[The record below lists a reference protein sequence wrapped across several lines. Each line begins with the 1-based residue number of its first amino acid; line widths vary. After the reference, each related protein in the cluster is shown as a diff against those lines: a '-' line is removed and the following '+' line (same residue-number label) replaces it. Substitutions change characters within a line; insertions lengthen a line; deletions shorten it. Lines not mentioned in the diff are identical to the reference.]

1 MNRRRLVLAILLSS
15 AALPAP
21 AHGQTNFK
29 FTKVDFELLRQAN
42 QLDDYFSDSGMVFE
56 DAATT
61 QYVDSVGRRV
71 LPPGDP
77 PEHVTWKFR
86 VLRDPLPNAF
96 ALPNGTIYIDT
107 GLLSLMR
114 NEAQLAGVLGH
125 EETHVLNRHPY
136 LEYRSVRKTT
146 VAINIFGMVGGAVGY
161 GGYGAAP
168 DAIMAVSVA
177 APALL
182 VASAYGYSRELEQEA
197 DMRGLAAME
206 NAGYDPHEMAASFRL
221 LEQSEGPDPSFS
233 LYRDHPRL
241 DARIQY
247 LNEYLKKNPPAAGS
261 ALMNTGLYSES
272 TESVCRHDIGLQI
285 EALRPRHAV
294 AIALH
299 LVNLYPTSEHYFLLG
314 ESYRAMGG
322 RPPDSSEAQ
331 LAAERK
337 QEAKM
342 LAKMT
347 PQEYEK
353 FLLTAPEGQASWVE
367 NRKEAEEAY
376 REAIRLDDTNAKAHR
391 GLALIYDDENNTAG
405 AIAEYQKYLELAPT
419 AWDRMQIQTRLD
431 ALHAP
436 VGGAGIP
443 GIATDK
449 RQGAAQP

>member
-1 MNRRRLVLAILLSS
+1 MQHPGVKMKWRRLALAILLFP
-15 AALPAP
+15 AALPLP
-21 AHGQTNFK
+21 AYAQTNFK

-42 QLDDYFSDSGMVFE
+42 QLDNYFSDSGMVFE

-61 QYVDSVGRRV
+61 QYVESVGRSV

-77 PEHVTWKFR
+77 PENVTWKFR

-136 LEYRSVRKTT
+136 LEYRSARKTT
-146 VAINIFGMVGGAVGY
+146 VAINIFGMVGV
-161 GGYGAAP
+161 P
-168 DAIMAVSVA
+168 V

-182 VASAYGYSRELEQEA
+182 VASYYGYSRELEQEA

-206 NAGYDPHEMAASFRL
+206 NAGYDPHEMAATFRL

-247 LNEYLKKNPPAAGS
+247 LNEYLEKNPPAAGS
-261 ALMNTGLYSES
+261 RLVNTGLYSES
-272 TESVCRHDIGLQI
+272 IETVCRHDIGLQI
-285 EALRPRHAV
+285 EVLRPRHAV
-294 AIALH
+294 TIALH
-299 LVNLYPTSEHYFLLG
+299 LVNQYPTSEHYFLLG

-322 RPPDSSEAQ
+322 RPPDPSEEQ

-342 LAKMT
+342 LSKMT
-347 PQEYEK
+347 PQEYDK
-353 FLLTAPEGQASWVE
+353 FLLAAPGGQTSWLE

-405 AIAEYQKYLELAPT
+405 AIAEYQKYLQLAPT

-431 ALHAP
+431 ALDAP
-436 VGGAGIP
+436 VGAAGTA

-449 RQGAAQP
+449 RQEATHP